1 MSDQPAAETSTVDT
15 SEVKVEESAAST
27 TARQPEDWAQLA
39 TEYKEQRDSYQ
50 NRFTGLQGK
59 YQQELAKWTDNNDE
73 LTAKVKT
80 LEANL
85 VKLTG
90 EKEGSDT
97 ELSTLK
103 TDYEQASSDLEI
115 NQSQLDRLKIIT
127 SQFPDL
133 LNFEGKSLLPDG
145 SGDELVEQLA
155 SFREMLGEQGKKA
168 AVDLMEGVTPAA
180 KTKEVDK
187 SAQEYWDDAL
197 KALSAGEPDEHNR
210 LMDKYFEVGGPGEN

>member
-73 LTAKVKT
+73 LPAKVKT

-180 KTKEVDK
+180 KPKEVDK

-197 KALSAGEPDEHNR
+197 KALSVGEPDEHNR

>member
-1 MSDQPAAETSTVDT
+1 MSDQPAAETSIVDT
-15 SEVKVEESAAST
+15 SEAKVEESTAST
-27 TARQPEDWAQLA
+27 PARQPEDWAQLA
-39 TEYKEQRDSYQ
+39 TEYKEQRDTYQ

-80 LEANL
+80 LEADL

-90 EKEGSDT
+90 EKEGSET

-145 SGDELVEQLA
+145 SGDELVEQLT
-155 SFREMLGEQGKKA
+155 SFREMLGELGK
-168 AVDLMEGVTPAA
+168 
-180 KTKEVDK
+180 
-187 SAQEYWDDAL
+187 
-197 KALSAGEPDEHNR
+197 
-210 LMDKYFEVGGPGEN
+210 